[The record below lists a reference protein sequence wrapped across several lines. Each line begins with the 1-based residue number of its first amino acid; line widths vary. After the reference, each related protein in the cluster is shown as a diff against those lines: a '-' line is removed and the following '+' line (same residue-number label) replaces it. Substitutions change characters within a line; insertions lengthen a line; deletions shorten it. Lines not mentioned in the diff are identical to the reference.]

1 MLEKFMKSILKETC
15 IMIMKAHG
23 VDSSKLTNYHIDN
36 LWKISGSF
44 EGAERDEKL
53 QEYLKT
59 YVL

>member
-1 MLEKFMKSILKETC
+1 MLEKLMKSILKETC

-23 VDSSKLTNYHIDN
+23 ADTSKLTDYYIDN
-36 LWKISGSF
+36 LWKISEST
-44 EGAERDEKL
+44 EGTERDEKL

>member
-1 MLEKFMKSILKETC
+1 MLEKLMKSILKETC

-23 VDSSKLTNYHIDN
+23 ADTSKLTDDHIDN
-36 LWKISGSF
+36 LWKISEST

>member
-1 MLEKFMKSILKETC
+1 MKNILKETC

-23 VDSSKLTNYHIDN
+23 ADTSKLTNYHIDN
-36 LWKISGSF
+36 LWKISASF

>member
-1 MLEKFMKSILKETC
+1 MLEKLMKSILKETC

-23 VDSSKLTNYHIDN
+23 ADTSKLTDDHIDN
-36 LWKISGSF
+36 LWKISEST
-44 EGAERDEKL
+44 EETERDEKL